1 VERGIIFGLKL
12 NDKKEINIK
21 KLNNS
26 FIIESN
32 DK

>member
-12 NDKKEINIK
+12 NDKKEKNIK
-21 KLNNS
+21 KVNNV